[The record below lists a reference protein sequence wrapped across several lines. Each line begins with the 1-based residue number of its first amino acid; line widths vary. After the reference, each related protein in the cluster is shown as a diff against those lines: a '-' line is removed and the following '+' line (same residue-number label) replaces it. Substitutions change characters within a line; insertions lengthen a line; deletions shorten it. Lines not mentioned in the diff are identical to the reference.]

1 MRINSFE
8 KQLPA
13 SARWLENP
21 DALFRKPRRFISQ
34 PECPGHRTLQM
45 LCLQRFYDFAQC
57 FNVHTLY
64 SGIHYG
70 H

>member
-8 KQLPA
+8 KQLPL
-13 SARWLENP
+13 ARAGWKTPTLY
-21 DALFRKPRRFISQ
+21 LISH